1 MANYLSKPIETLP
14 PLSSIDHQLV
24 DQVLAAKQGQY
35 NLAKQQINQTLDA
48 FENLKVLRG
57 QDQAYIEAKLTDLRA
72 KLDNSA
78 YKDLSDIN
86 LSDNLMSQIKTAAKD
101 PFIVDAMANTA
112 KFNNFQQQV
121 AKLKEKDQK
130 LYNDNNY
137 AYALWKG
144 GVQDYI
150 DGKSNGIGNLSYTN
164 YVNLSEE
171 HLKRLK
177 TLKDIKGKRVIQD
190 RDNNGTIIERS
201 IDGLSED
208 DIRNYFGST
217 ITPQEMEQMKI
228 NGWAKYGQNPQ
239 EAQKLVSGYYKE
251 NISQIDNK
259 IATRE
264 AKLKLNLSPSEKQTL
279 QQEVEALKESKTNF
293 SEGLNNISKIPV
305 DSLALELE
313 KSAYLNGLAEVAK
326 AEWSVEYKKDE
337 AWHASRKLE
346 MDYEELQMKRE
357 KHGLEMLKLSQE
369 TGMNADGTVNA
380 EITTSTREGD
390 TDETTTIKAVHD
402 QYYNEVLLNAK
413 DVIAKGGNE
422 SDYFKTLLRSRGLD
436 ENLNWIDPNKSK
448 NQSKAAE
455 IDAVFADV
463 KIKKAFPDQSIAV
476 SKAMIGKKATAQD
489 LIKVEGDAYLETFNK
504 DAEGY
509 IQHAKNMYN
518 FSSPNRE
525 GVIRGFVNMLG
536 VPRSDNMQDVAKS
549 RFELEKFVSD
559 NGGWEGLKTNLAKK
573 PIKLKQFD
581 ELVQVLA
588 SKAYNATSVK
598 SLKEDAQQALKTK
611 SQEYGKSGEISTMT
625 AYRTANIANPTV
637 VKNIINT
644 INSEQY
650 APDSAQFDTK
660 DTPVSVF
667 RGTNT
672 IIRNGE
678 EATVPGIWIEQRLGT
693 TGTGTD
699 RSPLKPK
706 FARAFVEKGDAG
718 YEAVN
723 SLIDIEEQKTRGYNV
738 NNPNIKFR
746 ASSPKEFST
755 KDYDGGITSSERVND
770 MELANSYSTSLKLT
784 NGDPFFKYS
793 KSAANLID
801 DTAIK
806 NTYRQALTP
815 IFGKEASE
823 NFINAITS
831 KEIMSNFV
839 LDPIVKEVW
848 IQGAKKKQLS
858 FILKNNKIDGYS
870 YELAT
875 GSSNV
880 DERLIYLQETFPQTI
895 IAEMLLNNI
904 DKQKT
909 NISNPMEIFN

>member
-14 PLSSIDHQLV
+14 PTSSINTQLIA
-24 DQVLAAKQGQY
+24 QVQGAKQGQY

-48 FENLKVLRG
+48 FENLKVLRP
-57 QDQAYIEAKLTDLRA
+57 QDNAYIEAKLTDLRA

-112 KFNNFQQQV
+112 KFNNFQQQL
-121 AKLKEKDQK
+121 AQLKEKK
-130 LYNDNNY
+130 PELYNDANY
-137 AYALWKG
+137 AYAMWKG

-228 NGWAKYGQNPQ
+228 NGWAKFGQNPQ

-422 SDYFKTLLRSRGLD
+422 SEYFKTLLRSRGLD

-476 SKAMIGKKATAQD
+476 SKAMIGKKSTAED
-489 LIKVEGDAYLETFNK
+489 LIKLEGDAYLETFNK
-504 DAEGY
+504 DADDY
-509 IQHAKNMYN
+509 IQHAKTVFNA
-518 FSSPNRE
+518 SGATE
-525 GVIRGFVNMLG
+525 DVIRTGTMVIDVMTGNVDPARKLNRAKLENFV
-536 VPRSDNMQDVAKS
+536 K
-549 RFELEKFVSD
+549 E
-559 NGGWEGLKTNLAKK
+559 NGGWEGLKSNLIKK

-581 ELVQVLA
+581 ELVQTVA
-588 SKAYNATSVK
+588 SESYNAVSRR

-637 VKNIINT
+637 VKSIVNT

-667 RGTNT
+667 RGTN
-672 IIRNGE
+672 IIVRNGQTT
-678 EATVPGIWIEQRLGT
+678 TVPGIWVEQRLGT
-693 TGTGTD
+693 EGTGD
-699 RSPLKPK
+699 KQKPK

-738 NNPNIKFR
+738 NNPNIKFKT
-746 ASSPKEFST
+746 SSPKEFST
-755 KDYDGGITSSERVND
+755 KDYEGGINSSERVND
-770 MELANSYSTSLKLT
+770 MELVNSYSTSLKLT

-806 NTYRQALTP
+806 NTYREVLIPA
-815 IFGKEASE
+815 FGKEASE
-823 NFINAITS
+823 NFINTITS
-831 KEIMSNFV
+831 KEIMSSFV
-839 LDPIVKEVW
+839 VDPVVKEVW
-848 IQGAKKKQLS
+848 IQGTKKKQLS
-858 FILKNNKIDGYS
+858 FVLKNRKIDGYS

-880 DERLIYLQETFPQTI
+880 DEKLIYLQETFPQTI
-895 IAEMLLNNI
+895 VAEMLLNNI
-904 DKQKT
+904 DKQKAKA